1 MIIKVCGMRE
11 TENIREV
18 AELGVD
24 MMGFIFWPESPRFV
38 KMISARAGIIPDY
51 SEERLRKMRQGQESP
66 SAVASRPKRVGV
78 FVDEMPQ
85 SIVTRVY
92 NYDLNYVQL
101 HGNESAVMIENLKR
115 TLIPDIA
122 PDIKI
127 IKALSIREKDD
138 VKRWREYEGT
148 ADMLL
153 FDTKCKTVG
162 GSGEQFDWS
171 VLEAYDGNIPF
182 LLSGG
187 IGPDDAERVLKFSHP
202 QFAGI
207 DLNSRFE
214 ISPALKNVDELKSF
228 IQTIRQ
234 HEQNQ

>member
-11 TENIREV
+11 TENIRQV
-18 AELGVD
+18 AALGVD
-24 MMGFIFWPESPRFV
+24 MMGFIFWPESQRFV
-38 KMISARAGIIPDY
+38 KMISAQAGIIPDY
-51 SEERLRKMRQGQESP
+51 SEERLRKMRNKTQA
-66 SAVASRPKRVGV
+66 SASAENRPKRVGV

-92 NYDLNYVQL
+92 NYELDFVQL

-138 VKRWREYEGT
+138 VKRWREYEGA

-187 IGPDDAERVLKFSHP
+187 IGPEDAERVLKFSHP
-202 QFAGI
+202 QFVGI

-214 ISPALKNVDELKSF
+214 ISPAVKDVEKLKTF

>member
-11 TENIREV
+11 TDNIREV

-38 KMISARAGIIPDY
+38 KMISAQAGIIPDY
-51 SEERLRKMRQGQESP
+51 SEERLRNMRQGQEP
-66 SAVASRPKRVGV
+66 SSTTVCRPKRVGV

-92 NYDLNYVQL
+92 NYDLDYVQL
-101 HGNESAVMIENLKR
+101 HGNESVVMIENLKR
-115 TLIPDIA
+115 TLVPDIA
-122 PDIKI
+122 PNIKI

-138 VKRWREYEGT
+138 VKRWRDYEGA

-171 VLEAYDGNIPF
+171 VLETYDGNIPF

-187 IGPDDAERVLKFSHP
+187 VGPDDAERVLKFSHP

-214 ISPALKNVDELKSF
+214 ISPALKDVEKLKSF

-234 HEQNQ
+234 YE

>member
-1 MIIKVCGMRE
+1 MIIKVCGMRDA
-11 TENIREV
+11 ENIREV
-18 AELGVD
+18 AKLGID
-24 MMGFIFWPESPRFV
+24 MIGFIFWPESPRFV
-38 KMISARAGIIPDY
+38 KMISAQAGIIPDY
-51 SEERLRKMRQGQESP
+51 SEERLKNAKDSLSKCQNEQLRM
-66 SAVASRPKRVGV
+66 PKRAGV
-78 FVDEMPQ
+78 FVNDMPQ
-85 SIVTRVY
+85 NIVTRVY
-92 NYDLNYVQL
+92 NYSLDYVQL

-127 IKALSIREKDD
+127 IKALSIHEKDD
-138 VKRWREYEGT
+138 VKRWREYEGVV
-148 ADMLL
+148 DMLL

-171 VLEAYDGNIPF
+171 VLETYDGDIPF

-187 IGPDDAERVLKFSHP
+187 IGPEDAERVLQFKHP

-214 ISPALKNVDELKSF
+214 TAPAVKDIEKLRAF
-228 IQTIRQ
+228 I
-234 HEQNQ
+234 EKVK

>member
-38 KMISARAGIIPDY
+38 KMISAQAGIIPDY
-51 SEERLRKMRQGQESP
+51 SEERLRNMRQGQEP
-66 SAVASRPKRVGV
+66 SSTTVCRPKRVGV

-92 NYDLNYVQL
+92 NYDLDYVQL
-101 HGNESAVMIENLKR
+101 HGNESVVMIENLKR
-115 TLIPDIA
+115 TLVPDIA
-122 PDIKI
+122 PNIKI

-138 VKRWREYEGT
+138 VKRWRDYEGA

-171 VLEAYDGNIPF
+171 VLETYDGNIPF

-187 IGPDDAERVLKFSHP
+187 VGPDDAERVLKFSHP

-214 ISPALKNVDELKSF
+214 ISPALKDVEKLKSF

-234 HEQNQ
+234 YE